1 MKKDNENLTSFGPLE
16 NLEGQVAVV
25 VGAGGGIGFAIS
37 KKLAQCGARII
48 GIVRNNAEELQ
59 NEFNRF
65 DNNEIGHKIILADN
79 TKTEELK
86 EAIKDI
92 TQCDILVN
100 TAGFSK
106 TIPHTD
112 IEELTDDFFDTMLTV
127 NLRSVFSTIKVFAPL
142 LKQSPHGL
150 IVNIGSASA
159 LRPGH
164 GSNIA
169 YVAAKAGLEAMTK
182 NLALAFAPAVRV
194 VSICPSS
201 MNTGFLDL
209 ADEFYKKA
217 SDTTPLKRIAVP
229 EDIASVVE
237 ACATKMRFVTG
248 HCFVVDG
255 GRIL

>member
-1 MKKDNENLTSFGPLE
+1 MSFEPLE
-16 NLEGQVAVV
+16 NLKGQVAVI

-37 KKLAQCGARII
+37 KRLAQCGARII

-59 NEFNRF
+59 NKFNQF
-65 DNNEIGHKIILADN
+65 DNNNLEHKIILADN
-79 TKTEELK
+79 TKTEDLK
-86 EAIKDI
+86 KAVKDI
-92 TQCDILVN
+92 TRCDILVN

-106 TIPHTD
+106 TIPHAD
-112 IEELTDDFFDTMLTV
+112 IKELTDDFFDTMLTV

-142 LKQSPHGL
+142 LKQSPYGL
-150 IVNIGSASA
+150 IVNISSASA

-182 NLALAFAPAVRV
+182 NLALAFAPTVRV

-201 MNTGFLDL
+201 MNTGFLELSD
-209 ADEFYKKA
+209 DFYKKA
-217 SDTTPLKRIAVP
+217 ADTTPLKRIAIP
-229 EDIASVVE
+229 EDGASVVE

>member
-37 KKLAQCGARII
+37 KKLAQCGALII

-59 NEFNRF
+59 NEFNQF

-106 TIPHTD
+106 TIPHKD
-112 IEELTDDFFDTMLTV
+112 IEELTDDFFDLPGFRH
-127 NLRSVFSTIKVFAPL
+127 L
-142 LKQSPHGL
+142 
-150 IVNIGSASA
+150 ASA
-159 LRPGH
+159 FPQRTAHASPRAGDGH
-164 GSNIA
+164 LSGAGRSHHGRTG
-169 YVAAKAGLEAMTK
+169 AADQPAR
-182 NLALAFAPAVRV
+182 LAV
-194 VSICPSS
+194 
-201 MNTGFLDL
+201 
-209 ADEFYKKA
+209 
-217 SDTTPLKRIAVP
+217 
-229 EDIASVVE
+229 
-237 ACATKMRFVTG
+237 
-248 HCFVVDG
+248 
-255 GRIL
+255 